1 MQGKYVLFSKFVF
14 IPLILHH
21 SGVAAPLSVHQLT
34 RDTGATAARSH
45 APSGTEYPKY
55 KCEE

>member
-1 MQGKYVLFSKFVF
+1 MLGKYVLFSKFMF

-21 SGVAAPLSVHQLT
+21 SGVASQLSVHQLT
-34 RDTGATAARSH
+34 GDTGATAARSH

-55 KCEE
+55 K